1 MHFSILRFDA
11 IDSTNTEALK
21 QARQGANEGLCVIA
35 RQQTAGRGRQGRSWV
50 SPMDAGLY
58 VSVVLRPK
66 LDAKYLPLITLA
78 TAVAVFETLAELGLT
93 PEIKWPNDVLLNEK
107 KICGILAE
115 TAETE
120 QGLAIVVGVG
130 INVTSNSFP
139 PELGDTATSIEGE
152 LNIPVTFSDVESVLL
167 RQFDNWYS
175 KLCDED
181 GPTAVV
187 TEWSKRSSY
196 ADGKN
201 VRVSL
206 TGNSVSGVTD
216 GLEPDGAL
224 RVVTADGAIH
234 IVHAGDVERLRPSD

>member
-1 MHFSILRFDA
+1 MHFSILRFDT

-78 TAVAVFETLAELGLT
+78 AAVAVFETLAELGLT

-196 ADGKN
+196 ANGKN

-206 TGNSVSGVTD
+206 TGNSVSGATN

-224 RVVTADGAIH
+224 RVVTADGSIH

>member
-58 VSVVLRPK
+58 VTVVLRPK

-152 LNIPVTFSDVESVLL
+152 LNIPVTFSELESMLL

>member
-1 MHFSILRFDA
+1 MHFSIVRFDT

-21 QARQGANEGLCVIA
+21 QAREGAYEGACVIA

-152 LNIPVTFSDVESVLL
+152 LNIPVTFSDLESTLL

-196 ADGKN
+196 ANGKN

-206 TGNSVSGVTD
+206 TGNSVSGATN

>member
-1 MHFSILRFDA
+1 MNFSILRFDA

-35 RQQTAGRGRQGRSWV
+35 RQQTAGRGRQGRSWI
-50 SPMDAGLY
+50 SPSDAGLFA
-58 VSVVLRPK
+58 SIVLLPT
-66 LDAKYLPLITLA
+66 LDARKLPLITLA
-78 TAVAVFETLAELGLT
+78 TAVAVFDTLTGLGIK
-93 PEIKWPNDVLLNEK
+93 PDIKWPNDVLVNEK

-115 TAETE
+115 TTDTSS
-120 QGLAIVVGVG
+120 GLAIIVGIG

-139 PELGDTATSIEGE
+139 PELGETATSLEGE
-152 LNIPVTFSDVESVLL
+152 LNIPVTFSDLESILL

-181 GPTAVV
+181 GPTVVV
-187 TEWSKRSSY
+187 TGWSKRSSY
-196 ADGKN
+196 ANGKN
-201 VRVSL
+201 VRVSF
-206 TGNSVSGVTD
+206 TGGSVSGVTN

-224 RVVTADGAIH
+224 RMVTADGAIH

>member
-1 MHFSILRFDA
+1 MHFSILRFDT

-120 QGLAIVVGVG
+120 QGLAIVVGIG

-181 GPTAVV
+181 GPTSVV

-196 ADGKN
+196 ADGKD

-206 TGNSVSGVTD
+206 TGNSVSGATN